1 MPDTSKSQKNVV
13 ENKTSMFNNMG
24 QSATNYVQNAIENVF
39 DSTQDATQNLVN
51 NVMKRR
57 KSGNKSE
64 V

>member
-1 MPDTSKSQKNVV
+1 MPDTSKGQKNVV

-57 KSGNKSE
+57 KSGNKNE